1 MKKPPLSAMAS
12 AMASAATSGLAAW
25 LLGHPPQTLAQS
37 VNAPIY
43 APTQSEFA
51 RSVSVRQLNL
61 SGVHSQG
68 ILGRGVIVGVL
79 DTGLNLNH
87 PEFRNSGRILTGYNA
102 STGGTDVSDDWGH
115 GTHVAGI
122 IAAAADGQGMYGVA
136 PGTSLLPVK
145 VFGGAPGMSAASSAD
160 IDRGLLYATSHG
172 ARVINLSL
180 GGNSPTGSTALSRMA
195 ADNRTLVVVAAG
207 NDGMAHPAWPA
218 RYAKEGW
225 ANGTMIAVGAVDANR
240 KIAAYSNRAGDA
252 AEHYLVAPGVG
263 VTSTYFN
270 GYASLSGTSMAAPA
284 VSGAAALLMG
294 YWPYLKANQV
304 AAILLNTADDLGAKG
319 TDPVYGRGLLNVQKA
334 LSPQGSFN
342 YRTSVGTVAVLAL
355 TGKAILTSQP
365 RVTTPTAFGGL
376 VTEVFDDYGR
386 NFTSDEGAALS
397 IPTQMTTDTLLGRN
411 DRMVDAAERTLP
423 NGTRLM
429 TLQSQ
434 PADVRAMAPGLE
446 RTGRTDAWN
455 HLTDGTPS
463 AMFRMQRLDGSDVS
477 VGNGS
482 LSSLSLGL
490 MTSSM
495 ASHLAGSETL
505 LSNPLLGL
513 APNHRF
519 VAMGLPLPHG
529 WSTRMAL
536 VKAQTNPLEA
546 ARAHGDVNVFELMHQ
561 GDSHAVNLSFGC
573 LNEQGLLGGYSNV
586 AMGLSQTTRT
596 TGMTLSAAIK
606 VNKDW
611 RLASSYSTAYTPA
624 PVSTGML
631 VHATSVR
638 SKGFGVGLIRANT
651 WQAGD
656 RLSFMVNAP
665 LRASAGTLSYQ
676 VIDSVNPDD
685 GTPHYAMHTV
695 QLRPQARE
703 WITEVRYQTRL
714 SAHSTLTAAAAH
726 RQNPDHDATA
736 PSQVALGLRYQWS
749 F

>member
-1 MKKPPLSAMAS
+1 MKKPPLSTLAS

-25 LLGHPPQTLAQS
+25 LLSHPALALAQGA
-37 VNAPIY
+37 NGPIY
-43 APTQSEFA
+43 APSQSEFA
-51 RSVSVRQLNL
+51 RSITVRQLNL
-61 SGVHSQG
+61 SAVHSQG

-87 PEFRNSGRILTGYNA
+87 PEFRNSGRIMTGYNA

-122 IAAAADGQGMYGVA
+122 IAATADGQGMYGVA
-136 PGTSLLPVK
+136 PGATLLPVK

-160 IDRGLLYATSHG
+160 IDRGLLYAASHG

-180 GGNSPTGSTALSRMA
+180 GGNSPTGSVALSRMA

-207 NDGMAHPAWPA
+207 NDGMAHPGWPA

-225 ANGTMIAVGAVDANR
+225 ANGTIIAVGAVDANR
-240 KIAAYSNRAGDA
+240 QITSYSNRAGDA
-252 AEHYLVAPGVG
+252 ADHYLVAPGVG
-263 VTSTYFN
+263 VTSSYFS

-319 TDPVYGRGLLNVQKA
+319 TDPVYGRGMLNVQKA

-342 YRTSVGTVAVLAL
+342 YRTSVGTVAVVSL

-397 IPTQMTTDTLLGRN
+397 SPTQMTTESLLGRN

-423 NGTRLM
+423 GGTRLM

-446 RTGRTDAWN
+446 RADAWN
-455 HLTDGTPS
+455 RHTEGTTPS
-463 AMFRMQRLDGSDVS
+463 AMFRMQGLDGRELSL
-477 VGNGS
+477 GNGS

-495 ASHLAGSETL
+495 APHLAGAETL
-505 LSNPLLGL
+505 LVNPLLGF

-519 VAMGLPLPHG
+519 AAMGMPLPHG

-596 TGMTLSAAIK
+596 TGMTLSGAIK
-606 VNKDW
+606 VNKAW
-611 RLASSYSTAYTPA
+611 RLAGSYSTAYTPA

-631 VHATSVR
+631 VDATSVR
-638 SKGFGVGLIRANT
+638 SKGFGVGLIRADT
-651 WQAGD
+651 WRAGD
-656 RLSFMVNAP
+656 RLSLMVNAP
-665 LRASAGTLSYQ
+665 LRASAGTLGYQ

-703 WITEVRYQTRL
+703 WIAEVRYQARL

-736 PSQVALGLRYQWS
+736 PSQLALGLRYQWS

>member
-1 MKKPPLSAMAS
+1 
-12 AMASAATSGLAAW
+12 
-25 LLGHPPQTLAQS
+25 
-37 VNAPIY
+37 
-43 APTQSEFA
+43 
-51 RSVSVRQLNL
+51 
-61 SGVHSQG
+61 
-68 ILGRGVIVGVL
+68 VIVGVL
-79 DTGLNLNH
+79 DTGLNVNH
-87 PEFRNSGRILTGYNA
+87 PEFRHSGRLMTGYNA
-102 STGGTDVSDDWGH
+102 STGNTDVSDDWGH

-136 PGTSLLPVK
+136 PGATLLPVK

-160 IDRGLLYATSHG
+160 IDRGLLHAASHG

-180 GGNSPTGSTALSRMA
+180 GGNSPTGNAALSRIA

-207 NDGMAHPAWPA
+207 NEGHAHPAWPA

-225 ANGTMIAVGAVDANR
+225 ANGSIIAVGAVDANR
-240 KIAAYSNRAGDA
+240 KIAAFSNRAGDA
-252 AEHYLVAPGVG
+252 ANFYLVAPGVG

-270 GYASLSGTSMAAPA
+270 GYASQSGTSMAAPA

-319 TDPVYGRGLLNVQKA
+319 TDPVYGRGMLNVQKA

-342 YRTSVGTVAVLAL
+342 YRTSVGTVAVVSL

-376 VTEVFDDYGR
+376 VTEVFDEYGR

-397 IPTQMTTDTLLGRN
+397 SASQMTTESLLGRN

-423 NGTRLM
+423 GGTRLM

-434 PADVRAMAPGLE
+434 AADVRALAPGLD
-446 RTGRTDAWN
+446 RTDAWN
-455 HLTDGTPS
+455 RHTESATPS
-463 AMFRMQRLDGSDVS
+463 AMFRMQGLDGREWS

-482 LSSLSLGL
+482 LSTLSLGL
-490 MTSSM
+490 MTSRM
-495 ASHLAGSETL
+495 ATHLAGSEAL
-505 LSNPLLGL
+505 LSNPLLGF

-519 VAMGLPLPHG
+519 AALGLPLTHG

-536 VKAQTNPLEA
+536 VKAQTHPLEA

-561 GDSHAVNLSFGC
+561 GDSHALNLSFGC
-573 LNEQGLLGGYSNV
+573 LNEQGLLGGYSTV
-586 AMGLSQTTRT
+586 AVGLSQTTRT
-596 TGMTLSAAIK
+596 TGMTLSGAIK
-606 VNKDW
+606 VNKAW

-624 PVSTGML
+624 PVATGML
-631 VHATSVR
+631 VQATAVR
-638 SKGFGVGLIRANT
+638 SKGFGVGLIRADT
-651 WQAGD
+651 WRAGD

-665 LRASAGTLSYQ
+665 LRASAGSLAYQ

-685 GTPHYAMHTV
+685 GTPNYAMHTV
-695 QLRPQARE
+695 QLRPKARE
-703 WITEVRYQTRL
+703 WIAEVRYQARL
-714 SAHSTLTAAAAH
+714 STHGTLTAAAAH

-736 PSQVALGLRYQWS
+736 PSQLALGLRYQWS